1 MNNMC
6 YKEMWVEE
14 LHRRI
19 NYNKDLLRT
28 AGVHDK
34 KTEKIVKDRR
44 SCEKELRK
52 RLEKMK
58 I

>member
-1 MNNMC
+1 MC
-6 YKEMWVEE
+6 YKEMWIEE

-19 NYNKDLLRT
+19 QYNQDLLQSP
-28 AGVHDK
+28 GLHDK
-34 KTEKIVKDRR
+34 KTEKIVNDRR

>member
-1 MNNMC
+1 MC
-6 YKEMWVEE
+6 YDEMWIEE